1 MKLKRETVR
10 TFGGKFV
17 REYFVSQKL
26 KHIDWVCQQMEILEH
41 EPKFCSSLS
50 QMTFLTQSTYLHHN
64 HSIKFSRLSFY
75 SKEK

>member
-10 TFGGKFV
+10 TLDGKFRRDV
-17 REYFVSQKL
+17 NGSQKL

-50 QMTFLTQSTYLHHN
+50 QMTFLTL
-64 HSIKFSRLSFY
+64 
-75 SKEK
+75 

>member
-10 TFGGKFV
+10 TLGGKFV
-17 REYFVSQKL
+17 RECFVSQKL

-50 QMTFLTQSTYLHHN
+50 QMTFLTQ
-64 HSIKFSRLSFY
+64 
-75 SKEK
+75 